1 MLGAGG
7 IARVLP
13 KLKLA
18 ASDGTD
24 LRYLAGAEHPSEPL
38 GPLNR
43 WNLNE
48 LDIVISHKH
57 SPPLFTLLI
66 SVPSRPYTPFA
77 LFSLIIVL
85 FVRAPRVESWEGN
98 RYRSNLLPAV
108 TEVANPPWEFIHQ
121 FRCTQ
126 QPALDGSATQA
137 TQLRNASTWTRN
149 TRCCISLCR
158 HRSISTLVLQLFWHN
173 KRRTLA
179 RDAYFCCSDLLSPFA
194 LLRRITY
201 NNCRESSELV

>member
-7 IARVLP
+7 IARVPP

-18 ASDGTD
+18 ASDRTD

-43 WNLNE
+43 WNLDE

-57 SPPLFTLLI
+57 SPPLLTLLI
-66 SVPSRPYTPFA
+66 SGHSRPYTPFA
-77 LFSLIIVL
+77 LFSLLIVL
-85 FVRAPRVESWEGN
+85 FVPAPRVELWEGN
-98 RYRSNLLPAV
+98 RCRSNLLPAV
-108 TEVANPPWEFIHQ
+108 TEVANPPSEFIYQ

-126 QPALDGSATQA
+126 QPALHGSATEA
-137 TQLRNASTWTRN
+137 THLGNASTQTRN
-149 TRCCISLCR
+149 THCCISLCGQQ
-158 HRSISTLVLQLFWHN
+158 SISTLVLQLFWHN

-179 RDAYFCCSDLLSPFA
+179 RDAYFCCSTCCRHLLSWA
-194 LLRRITY
+194 AQLH
-201 NNCRESSELV
+201 